1 VFNTY
6 RKHLSGDRTMTTI
19 PLSLGIIALL
29 CAAVVNAQGQR
40 ASASATGR
48 YATVNGL
55 RMYYEI
61 HGRGQ
66 PLVLLPG
73 GLSTIETSF
82 STTMPLLAKSRRV
95 IAVELQAQ
103 GRTSDREGPLSYEQM
118 ADDVDALLGQLG
130 IAQADFFGYSL
141 GGAVA
146 LQVAVR
152 HPDRIRKFI
161 FAGAAS
167 YSPDAFYPEIL
178 EVQKTMKPEN
188 FAGSPFQ
195 LAYARVA
202 PQPDH
207 WPVVVAK
214 TAELDRT
221 WQGFPAEQLR
231 AISAPALLV
240 IGDADIVRPEHTVE
254 MFRLLG
260 GGVPGDLHGLPR
272 SQLAVLPGTT
282 HIALVDRSEW
292 LVTMIVALLNAPI
305 PPTK

>member
-1 VFNTY
+1 MP
-6 RKHLSGDRTMTTI
+6 TM
-19 PLSLGIIALL
+19 PRSLGIIAVL
-29 CAAVVNAQGQR
+29 CAAASNARGQR
-40 ASASATGR
+40 APASTSGR
-48 YATVNGL
+48 YSTVNGL

-61 HGRGQ
+61 HGTGQ

-73 GLSTIETSF
+73 ALSTIETSF

-103 GRTSDREGPLSYEQM
+103 GRTADREGPLSYEQM

-130 IAQADFFGYSL
+130 IAQADFFGYSQ

-146 LQVAVR
+146 MQVAVR
-152 HPDRIRKFI
+152 HSNRVRKFV

-178 EVQKTMKPEN
+178 EV
-188 FAGSPFQ
+188 
-195 LAYARVA
+195 V
-202 PQPDH
+202 
-207 WPVVVAK
+207 K

-231 AISAPALLV
+231 AITAPALLV

-282 HIALVDRSEW
+282 HIALVDRKDW
-292 LVTMIVALLNAPI
+292 LVSMILAFLDAAMPV
-305 PPTK
+305 TK

>member
-1 VFNTY
+1 
-6 RKHLSGDRTMTTI
+6 MTTI
-19 PLSLGIIALL
+19 PHSLGIIAVL
-29 CAAVVNAQGQR
+29 CAAASNARGQR
-40 ASASATGR
+40 APSSTHGR

-55 RMYYEI
+55 RMYYDI
-61 HGRGQ
+61 HGTGQ

-73 GLSTIETSF
+73 ALSTIETSF
-82 STTMPLLAKSRRV
+82 ATTLPVLAKTRRV
-95 IAVELQAQ
+95 IAIELQAQ
-103 GRTSDREGPLSYEQM
+103 GRTADRDGPLSYEQM

-152 HPDRIRKFI
+152 HPNRVRKFV
-161 FAGAAS
+161 FAGASS
-167 YSPDAFYPEIL
+167 YSPDAFYPEII

-207 WPVVVAK
+207 WPDVVAK

-221 WQGFPAEQLR
+221 WRGFPAEQLR
-231 AISAPALLV
+231 AITAPALLV

-282 HIALVDRSEW
+282 HIALVDRADW
-292 LVTMIVALLNAPI
+292 LVTMIVAFLNAPM
-305 PPTK
+305 PVTK

>member
-1 VFNTY
+1 
-6 RKHLSGDRTMTTI
+6 MTTI
-19 PLSLGIIALL
+19 PRSLGIIAVL
-29 CAAVVNAQGQR
+29 CAAASNARGQR
-40 ASASATGR
+40 ALASTSGR

-61 HGRGQ
+61 HGTGR

-73 GLSTIETSF
+73 ALSTIETSF

-103 GRTSDREGPLSYEQM
+103 GRTADREGPLSYEQM

-130 IAQADFFGYSL
+130 IAQADFFGYSQ

-146 LQVAVR
+146 MQVAVR
-152 HPDRIRKFI
+152 HPNRVRKFV
-161 FAGAAS
+161 FAGASS

-207 WPVVVAK
+207 WPDVVAK

-221 WQGFPAEQLR
+221 WRGFPAEQLR
-231 AISAPALLV
+231 AITAPALLV

-282 HIALVDRSEW
+282 HIALVDRKDW
-292 LVTMIVALLNAPI
+292 LVSMIVAFLDAPM
-305 PPTK
+305 PVTK

>member
-1 VFNTY
+1 
-6 RKHLSGDRTMTTI
+6 MTTI
-19 PLSLGIIALL
+19 LHSLGIIAVL
-29 CAAVVNAQGQR
+29 CAAAANARGQR
-40 ASASATGR
+40 VPASVKGR

-61 HGRGQ
+61 HGTGQ

-73 GLSTIETSF
+73 ALSTIETSF
-82 STTMPLLAKSRRV
+82 ATTLPALAKTRRV
-95 IAVELQAQ
+95 IAIELQAQ
-103 GRTSDREGPLSYEQM
+103 GRTADRDGPLSYEQM
-118 ADDVDALLGQLG
+118 AGDVDALLGQLG

-146 LQVAVR
+146 LQVALR
-152 HPDRIRKFI
+152 HPNRARKFV
-161 FAGAAS
+161 FAGASS
-167 YSPDAFYPEIL
+167 YSPDAFYPEII

-207 WPVVVAK
+207 WPDVVAK

-221 WQGFPAEQLR
+221 WRGFPAEQLR
-231 AISAPALLV
+231 AITAPALLV

-282 HIALVDRSEW
+282 HIALVDRADW
-292 LVTMIVALLNAPI
+292 LVTMIVAFLNAPM
-305 PPTK
+305 PVTK

>member
-1 VFNTY
+1 
-6 RKHLSGDRTMTTI
+6 MPTI
-19 PLSLGIIALL
+19 PRSLGIIAVL
-29 CAAVVNAQGQR
+29 CAAASNARGQR
-40 ASASATGR
+40 ALASTSGR

-61 HGRGQ
+61 HGTGR

-73 GLSTIETSF
+73 ALSTIETSF

-103 GRTSDREGPLSYEQM
+103 GRTADREGPLSY
-118 ADDVDALLGQLG
+118 
-130 IAQADFFGYSL
+130 
-141 GGAVA
+141 GAVA

-152 HPDRIRKFI
+152 HPNRVRKFV

-188 FAGSPFQ
+188 FTGSPFQ

-221 WQGFPAEQLR
+221 WKGFPTEQLR
-231 AISAPALLV
+231 GITAPALLV

-254 MFRLLG
+254 MLRLLG

-282 HIALVDRSEW
+282 HIALVDRTDW
-292 LVTMIVALLNAPI
+292 LVSMIVAFLDAPM
-305 PPTK
+305 PVTK

>member
-1 VFNTY
+1 
-6 RKHLSGDRTMTTI
+6 MTTI
-19 PLSLGIIALL
+19 PRSLGIIAVL
-29 CAAVVNAQGQR
+29 CAAGPNARGQR
-40 ASASATGR
+40 APASANGGQ
-48 YATVNGL
+48 ATVNGL

-61 HGRGQ
+61 HGRGE

-73 GLSTIETSF
+73 ALSTIETSF

-103 GRTSDREGPLSYEQM
+103 GRTADREGPLSYEQM

-130 IAQADFFGYSL
+130 IAQADFFGYSQ

-152 HPDRIRKFI
+152 HPNRVRKFV

-188 FAGSPFQ
+188 FTGSPFQ

-221 WQGFPAEQLR
+221 WKGFPTEQLR
-231 AISAPALLV
+231 GITAPALLV
-240 IGDADIVRPEHTVE
+240 IGDADIVRPEHTVD

-282 HIALVDRSEW
+282 HIALVDRKDW
-292 LVTMIVALLNAPI
+292 LVSMILAFLDAPM
-305 PPTK
+305 PVTK